1 MGTPFTA
8 ENIERV
14 KKIGIYSIV
23 MPTIQNVVVY
33 ICGVLIKMNGLKDI
47 NFEVRGFIFGIIV
60 LCLAYV
66 FSYGVN
72 LQEEVDGSIWR
83 GEMDMQKS
91 IKSLKR
97 NGILLLAY
105 DLLVLCIVFVK
116 NGMINM
122 SAEAATSLI
131 VSIGFGIFIN
141 LLWIVDSKT
150 WITDYG
156 KRKCIWSYWCGEI
169 VLLLLVVALENMNQ
183 LVATSAI
190 LGMMAVY
197 LIIGIWWVSRK
208 L

>member
-1 MGTPFTA
+1 
-8 ENIERV
+8 
-14 KKIGIYSIV
+14 
-23 MPTIQNVVVY
+23 
-33 ICGVLIKMNGLKDI
+33 
-47 NFEVRGFIFGIIV
+47 
-60 LCLAYV
+60 
-66 FSYGVN
+66 
-72 LQEEVDGSIWR
+72 
-83 GEMDMQKS
+83 MQKS

-116 NGMINM
+116 N
-122 SAEAATSLI
+122 
-131 VSIGFGIFIN
+131 GIFIN

>member
-1 MGTPFTA
+1 MGLS
-8 ENIERV
+8 
-14 KKIGIYSIV
+14 KI
-23 MPTIQNVVVY
+23 
-33 ICGVLIKMNGLKDI
+33 
-47 NFEVRGFIFGIIV
+47 
-60 LCLAYV
+60 
-66 FSYGVN
+66 
-72 LQEEVDGSIWR
+72 SIWR

-150 WITDYG
+150 WITEKG
-156 KRKCIWSYWCGEI
+156 NVSGPIG
-169 VLLLLVVALENMNQ
+169 VA
-183 LVATSAI
+183 
-190 LGMMAVY
+190 
-197 LIIGIWWVSRK
+197 K
-208 L
+208 LYFCC

>member
-1 MGTPFTA
+1 
-8 ENIERV
+8 
-14 KKIGIYSIV
+14 
-23 MPTIQNVVVY
+23 
-33 ICGVLIKMNGLKDI
+33 
-47 NFEVRGFIFGIIV
+47 
-60 LCLAYV
+60 
-66 FSYGVN
+66 
-72 LQEEVDGSIWR
+72 
-83 GEMDMQKS
+83 MQKS

-183 LVATSAI
+183 LHVIVKNLEKQRKTLFMILKVEIICSVA
-190 LGMMAVY
+190 
-197 LIIGIWWVSRK
+197 LIIT
-208 L
+208 

>member
-1 MGTPFTA
+1 MF
-8 ENIERV
+8 NNYY
-14 KKIGIYSIV
+14 KIGIERNNESYKTNDQIINQSLERPDQRFFILV
-23 MPTIQNVVVY
+23 PDQYTMQTQ
-33 ICGVLIKMNGLKDI
+33 KDVI
-47 NFEVRGFIFGIIV
+47 ARHP
-60 LCLAYV
+60 
-66 FSYGVN
+66 
-72 LQEEVDGSIWR
+72 
-83 GEMDMQKS
+83 
-91 IKSLKR
+91 
-97 NGILLLAY
+97 
-105 DLLVLCIVFVK
+105 K

>member
-1 MGTPFTA
+1 
-8 ENIERV
+8 
-14 KKIGIYSIV
+14 
-23 MPTIQNVVVY
+23 
-33 ICGVLIKMNGLKDI
+33 
-47 NFEVRGFIFGIIV
+47 
-60 LCLAYV
+60 
-66 FSYGVN
+66 
-72 LQEEVDGSIWR
+72 
-83 GEMDMQKS
+83 MQKS

-122 SAEAATSLI
+122 SAEAATS
-131 VSIGFGIFIN
+131 

>member
-1 MGTPFTA
+1 
-8 ENIERV
+8 
-14 KKIGIYSIV
+14 
-23 MPTIQNVVVY
+23 
-33 ICGVLIKMNGLKDI
+33 
-47 NFEVRGFIFGIIV
+47 
-60 LCLAYV
+60 
-66 FSYGVN
+66 
-72 LQEEVDGSIWR
+72 
-83 GEMDMQKS
+83 MQKS

-97 NGILLLAY
+97 NGILLLA
-105 DLLVLCIVFVK
+105 LCIVFVK

-122 SAEAATSLI
+122 SAEAATSII

-141 LLWIVDSKT
+141 LLWIVNSKT

-156 KRKCIWSYWCGEI
+156 KRKCIWSYCCGEI
-169 VLLLLVVALENMNQ
+169 VLLLLVIALENMNQ